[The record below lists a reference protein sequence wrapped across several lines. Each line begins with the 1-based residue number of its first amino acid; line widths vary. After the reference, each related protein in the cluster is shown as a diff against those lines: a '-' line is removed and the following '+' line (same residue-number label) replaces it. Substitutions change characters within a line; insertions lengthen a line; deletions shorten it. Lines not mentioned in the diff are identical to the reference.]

1 MCRARCMEKKQ
12 ERRRR
17 RKEGLRR
24 RKEEGKEWVA
34 EVKELV
40 KEWRRRIRHRQLVEL
55 VRVEWKVAKME
66 CRVKR
71 KQRSRRNRE

>member
-24 RKEEGKEWVA
+24 RKEEGKEWEV

-40 KEWRRRIRHRQLVEL
+40 KEWRRRIWEKRLVEL